1 MLSSAKQNIA
11 LETIELFLEILK
23 LDEIAALS
31 NKALGDLLIN
41 IAMSS
46 EKLEAGVLNSTD
58 HSLVLLA
65 YEIANNNN
73 INELNNLKDKISLYE
88 ETVGGFPPLSMMKYS
103 DIEKDQMPQSRE
115 GALKLAIQNHP
126 VIFAC
131 KEHIKEAIDMFLS
144 NDCDSVVSVASVN
157 GNHPFRM
164 KKLINNQLI
173 NFIDQGFWDMRPRQ
187 ELPEVY
193 IRNGAIYLINKDQL
207 LKQKQ
212 LIGNKCLGY
221 IMNDK
226 DSINIDSEIDLI
238 LADLL
243 IKERQSK

>member
-1 MLSSAKQNIA
+1 MLQPTS
-11 LETIELFLEILK
+11 
-23 LDEIAALS
+23 
-31 NKALGDLLIN
+31 
-41 IAMSS
+41 
-46 EKLEAGVLNSTD
+46 
-58 HSLVLLA
+58 
-65 YEIANNNN
+65 
-73 INELNNLKDKISLYE
+73 
-88 ETVGGFPPLSMMKYS
+88 PLRTS
-103 DIEKDQMPQSRE
+103 
-115 GALKLAIQNHP
+115 
-126 VIFAC
+126 
-131 KEHIKEAIDMFLS
+131 EHIKEAIDMFLS

>member
-1 MLSSAKQNIA
+1 LEPQSGKNNMQNILTVIPA
-11 LETIELFLEILK
+11 RGGSKGVEYKNMRNVAGKPLLWYSIS
-23 LDEIAALS
+23 AAKDAEYLNDIVVTTDDKFIS
-31 NKALGDLLIN
+31 QYAKDN
-41 IAMSS
+41 
-46 EKLEAGVLNSTD
+46 GVLSPFIRPKELSTD
-58 HSLVLLA
+58 SAQSAPVVEHAVRFMEERNDCEYDAVLMLQPT
-65 YEIANNNN
+65 
-73 INELNNLKDKISLYE
+73 S
-88 ETVGGFPPLSMMKYS
+88 PLRTS
-103 DIEKDQMPQSRE
+103 
-115 GALKLAIQNHP
+115 
-126 VIFAC
+126 
-131 KEHIKEAIDMFLS
+131 EHIKEAIDMFLS